1 RLQPANRATQT
12 ARKCRHNGE
21 LREESSLGP
30 EASPHR
36 GRNDADICFAQVKQ
50 AGQAVAQPE
59 RHLGRG
65 PDLDPAGIRIRCD
78 YYRVRLHRQRCKAL
92 IDESASDDD
101 FGALEGV
108 AVAASPVGSHFFAA
122 RWIEYWWEGLPLD
135 LNQLRGIR
143 RCFQSLRQDDGHG

>member
-1 RLQPANRATQT
+1 N
-12 ARKCRHNGE
+12 
-21 LREESSLGP
+21 
-30 EASPHR
+30 
-36 GRNDADICFAQVKQ
+36 
-50 AGQAVAQPE
+50 
-59 RHLGRG
+59 
-65 PDLDPAGIRIRCD
+65 
-78 YYRVRLHRQRCKAL
+78 AL

-143 RCFQSLRQDDGHG
+143 RCFQSLRQDDGHGLACEAHPVRGQGRAWRQYRQVLDQFEIELGRRLHGDHTGQRRRLGGVD